1 MRTRTFLLTGLAVAL
16 LLGGVVSYYASSHP
30 DGLNYVAEKAGF
42 LDTADEP
49 ATADGPLADYEVKGI
64 DDPRLAGGLA
74 GVAGILITLAIAGG
88 LALVVRR
95 RDPADTSDS

>member
-1 MRTRTFLLTGLAVAL
+1 MRTRTFVLTGLVVAL
-16 LLGGVVSYYASSHP
+16 VLGGVVSYYASSRP

-42 LDTADEP
+42 LDTAEES
-49 ATADGPLADYEVKGI
+49 ATADAPLAGYEVKGV
-64 DDPRLAGGLA
+64 DEPRVAGGLA
-74 GVAGILITLAIAGG
+74 GVAGILITLTIAGG